1 MIKELKT
8 LHSGEPA
15 CQNRSDSD
23 HLRFVIYH
31 KEDDDLK
38 FDFTIE
44 LNGIKSWAVPD
55 VPSMNP
61 LDQRQAEEDEIEA
74 NKILEK
80 SLEQSLIEQALRTWD
95 KGNYI
100 PIDDSGNVLSEY
112 EALECLEEGSLKFF
126 LQGTKL
132 VGEFVL
138 MRRGKNNWLLMKR
151 HDEFA
156 LYNSYG
162 YDTVEI

>member
-8 LHSGEPA
+8 LRSGEPA
-15 CQNRSDSD
+15 CQKRSDRD
-23 HLRFVIYH
+23 HLRFVIH
-31 KEDDDLK
+31 RKEDDRLK

-61 LDQRQAEEDEIEA
+61 LDQRQAEED
-74 NKILEK
+74 KILEINLEE
-80 SLEQSLIEQALRTWD
+80 SLTEEVLRTWD

-112 EALECLEEGSLKFF
+112 EALECLQQGALKFF
-126 LQGTKL
+126 LQGKKL
-132 VGEFVL
+132 IGEFVL
-138 MRRGKNNWLLMKR
+138 MKKRKNDWLLIKR

-156 LYNSYG
+156 LYNQYNHE
-162 YDTVEI
+162 TIEE

>member
-1 MIKELKT
+1 MFKELKT

-15 CQNRSDSD
+15 CKKRSDSD
-23 HLRFVIYH
+23 HLRFVIH
-31 KEDDDLK
+31 RKESDDDLK
-38 FDFTIE
+38 FDFAIE
-44 LNGIKSWAVPD
+44 LNGVKSWAVPD

-61 LDQRQAEEDEIEA
+61 LDQRPAREDEKEA
-74 NKILEK
+74 DKILKTLDYSTTEDT
-80 SLEQSLIEQALRTWD
+80 LHAWD

-100 PIDDSGNVLSEY
+100 PIDDNGNVLSEY
-112 EALECLEEGSLKFF
+112 EALECLQEGSLKFF

-138 MRRGKNNWLLMKR
+138 MRNGRSNWLLMKR

-156 LYNSYG
+156 LYNYYSYEA
-162 YDTVEI
+162 VES